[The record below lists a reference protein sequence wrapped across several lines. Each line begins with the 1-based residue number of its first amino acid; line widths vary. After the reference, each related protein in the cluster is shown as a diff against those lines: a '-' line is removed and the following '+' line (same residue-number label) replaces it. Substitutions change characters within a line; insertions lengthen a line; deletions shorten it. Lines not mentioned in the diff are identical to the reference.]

1 MVVAIVSAKSG
12 PSGPNTLLLFCRIC
26 FTTASRWGLDS
37 CVYSLHFIV
46 VAFAGA
52 GTPDAVVEVVGVVA
66 VVDVVGVVLCVVVV
80 RGVVVVVFV
89 VVVVVVVVV
98 GPPGSVLI
106 ATEPPV
112 VFSHAARPRQAAAA
126 AASAAPRSPLL

>member
-52 GTPDAVVEVVGVVA
+52 GTPDAVGEVVGVVA
-66 VVDVVGVVLCVVVV
+66 VVVVVLCVVVV

-112 VFSHAARPRQAAAA
+112 VFSHAARPR
-126 AASAAPRSPLL
+126 